1 MFEIYTYD
9 IQPPYV
15 NKQGKELLKE
25 GRKYFDVFNLLETSF
40 LSFGNDTLM
49 FVWKGSI
56 IQNTLMLLLKNA
68 GLNVAIEN
76 TAILARDCSEE
87 NLKSTLEHIRKSDK
101 SDPIK
106 LVENVKNKE
115 REKFDHFLPKELLDI
130 EYHKRFIS
138 MEKTYRYIESLD
150 NI

>member
-1 MFEIYTYD
+1 MCEESCPTGGC
-9 IQPPYV
+9 YV
-15 NKQGKELLKE
+15 E
-25 GRKYFDVFNLLETSF
+25 
-40 LSFGNDTLM
+40 
-49 FVWKGSI
+49 FVPAANNI
-56 IQNTLMLLLKNA
+56 IWEN
-68 GLNVAIEN
+68 AIEN
-76 TAILARDCSEE
+76 TAVLAQDCSKE
-87 NLKSTLEHIRKSDK
+87 NLKSTLEQIRKSDK

-138 MEKTYRYIESLD
+138 MEKTYRYIASLH